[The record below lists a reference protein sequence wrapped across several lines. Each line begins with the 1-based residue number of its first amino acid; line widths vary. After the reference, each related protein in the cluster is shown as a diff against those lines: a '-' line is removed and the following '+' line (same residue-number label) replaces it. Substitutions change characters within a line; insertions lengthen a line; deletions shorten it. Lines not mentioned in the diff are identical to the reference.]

1 MNISIITLGCKVNQ
15 AESAAIE
22 GAFRNLGFS
31 IVGLSENPD
40 YCIINTCTVTAK
52 SDYQSRQLIRR
63 AAKTG
68 AKVIVT
74 GCYAQL
80 KPDELRGIA
89 GVDRIVSNS
98 NKLSIVN
105 MLSNN
110 TSTNT
115 LYLSN
120 RSRPLV
126 KVQDGCNHAC
136 SYCLIPKARGRS
148 KSVPI
153 SEVID
158 QVLCHETNGYQEV
171 VLTGIHLGLYGYDM
185 EPGITLSAL
194 IKALLTKTNMR
205 RIRLSSIEVTEM
217 TDEIVELLQDER
229 LCKHLHV
236 PLQSGS
242 DAILKGMKRP
252 YTARTYSNTIERIMN
267 KTNDI
272 ALGTDVIVG
281 FPGEGEAEFKN
292 TKGLLESLPFTYIH
306 IFPFSAR
313 PGTLAAQMPNHIS
326 SPVRKERCNELNAL
340 NIRIKNAYLL
350 SQIGKS
356 LDIIIEATHGDST
369 SVGKSGNYLK
379 VEASSSAYPTK
390 SLVTVRIAGVD
401 GDSLRGHPILS
412 P

>member
-22 GAFRNLGFS
+22 GAFRNCGFS
-31 IVGLSENPD
+31 IVDLSENPD

-52 SDYQSRQLIRR
+52 SDYQSRQLIRK
-63 AAKTG
+63 AAKAG

-80 KPDELRGIA
+80 KPDELKGIA

-98 NKLSIVN
+98 NKYSIIN
-105 MLSNN
+105 MLANHI
-110 TSTNT
+110 STNT
-115 LYLSN
+115 SYYSN

-126 KVQDGCNHAC
+126 KVQDGCSHTC

-148 KSVPI
+148 KSAPI
-153 SEVID
+153 PEVID
-158 QVLCHETNGYQEV
+158 QVLCYEANGYQEI
-171 VLTGIHLGLYGYDM
+171 VLTGIHLGLYGYDIG
-185 EPGITLSAL
+185 PVITLSTL
-194 IKALLTKTNMR
+194 IKALLTKTNIR

-217 TDEIVELLQDER
+217 SDEIMELLQDER

-242 DAILKGMKRP
+242 DVILKGMRRP
-252 YTARTYSNTIERIMN
+252 YTALTYSNMINRIVN
-267 KTNDI
+267 RTNDI
-272 ALGTDVIVG
+272 ALGTDVIIG
-281 FPGEGEAEFKN
+281 FPGEGDAEFKN

-313 PGTLAAQMPNHIS
+313 PGTLAAQMPNHVS

-340 NIRIKNAYLL
+340 NSRIKNAYLS
-350 SQIGKS
+350 SQIGKN
-356 LDIIIEATHGDST
+356 LDIIIEEIHGDST

-379 VEASSSAYPTK
+379 VEASSSAYPAK
-390 SLVTVRIAGVD
+390 SLVTVRIAGVA
-401 GDSLRGHPILS
+401 GDSLKGHPIMS
-412 P
+412 A

>member
-1 MNISIITLGCKVNQ
+1 MNIAIITLGCKVNQ

-31 IVGLSENPD
+31 IVGLSESPD

-52 SDYQSRQLIRR
+52 SDYQSRQLIRK
-63 AAKTG
+63 AAKAG

-80 KPDELRGIA
+80 KPDEVKEIA
-89 GVDRIVSNS
+89 GVDRVVPNA
-98 NKLSIVN
+98 NKYNIVN
-105 MLSNN
+105 ILSHN
-110 TSTNT
+110 TSLST
-115 LYLSN
+115 LYYSN

-136 SYCLIPKARGRS
+136 SYCLIPMARGRS
-148 KSVPI
+148 HSVKI

-158 QVLCHETNGYQEV
+158 EVLCHEASGYSEV

-185 EPGITLSAL
+185 EPRITLSTL
-194 IKALLTKTNMR
+194 IKALLTKTNIR
-205 RIRLSSIEVTEM
+205 RIRLSSLEVTEM
-217 TDEIVELLQDER
+217 TDEIMELLQDKR
-229 LCKHLHV
+229 VCKHLHV

-242 DAILKGMKRP
+242 DAILKNMRRP
-252 YTARTYSNTIERIMN
+252 YTARTYSHMIERIAN
-267 KTNDI
+267 HIKGI

-281 FPGEGEAEFKN
+281 FPGEGDAEFRN
-292 TKGLLESLPFTYIH
+292 TKGLLESLPFTYMH

-313 PGTLAAQMPNHIS
+313 PGTLAAQMPNHVS

-340 NIRIKNAYLL
+340 NIRIKNAYLS

-356 LDIIIEATHGDST
+356 LDIIIEEMHGDST

-379 VEASSSAYPTK
+379 VEASSSAYPAK
-390 SLVTVRIAGVD
+390 SLVTVRIAGVA
-401 GDSLRGHPILS
+401 GDSLKGYPI
-412 P
+412 PYP

>member
-22 GAFRNLGFS
+22 GEFRNLGFS
-31 IVGLSENPD
+31 IVGLSESPD

-80 KPDELRGIA
+80 KPDELKGIA
-89 GVDRIVSNS
+89 GVYRIVPNI

-105 MLSNN
+105 MLVHN
-110 TSTNT
+110 TSTST
-115 LYLSN
+115 LCFSN

-148 KSVPI
+148 QSVNI
-153 SEVID
+153 NEVID
-158 QVLCHETNGYQEV
+158 EVICHEANGYHEV
-171 VLTGIHLGLYGYDM
+171 VLTGIHLGLYGYDL
-185 EPGITLSAL
+185 EPRITLSTL
-194 IKALLTKTNMR
+194 IKALLSKTNIR
-205 RIRLSSIEVTEM
+205 RIRLSSIEATEM
-217 TDEIVELLQDER
+217 SEEIIELLQDKR

-242 DAILKGMKRP
+242 DTILKSMKRP
-252 YTARTYSNTIERIMN
+252 YTARVYSYTIERIVN
-267 KTNDI
+267 QIKDI

-281 FPGEGEAEFKN
+281 FPGESDAEFMH
-292 TKGLLESLPFTYIH
+292 TKGLLESLPFTYMH

-313 PGTLAAQMPNHIS
+313 PGTLASQLPGHIG
-326 SPVRKERCNELNAL
+326 SPVKKERCNELNAL
-340 NIRIKNAYLL
+340 NIRIKSAYLL
-350 SQIGKS
+350 SQIGKN
-356 LDIIIEATHGDST
+356 LDIIIEEAYGDST

-379 VEASSSAYPTK
+379 VEASSNEYPAK
-390 SLVTVRIAGVD
+390 SLVTVRIAGVV
-401 GDSLRGHPILS
+401 GDSLKGHPILS
-412 P
+412 A

>member
-1 MNISIITLGCKVNQ
+1 MNISIVTLGCKVNQ

-22 GAFRNLGFS
+22 GAFRNCGFS
-31 IVGLSENPD
+31 IVGLSESPD

-52 SDYQSRQLIRR
+52 SDYQSRQLIRK

-80 KPDELRGIA
+80 KPDELKGIA
-89 GVDRIVSNS
+89 GVDRVVPNI
-98 NKLSIVN
+98 NKHNIVN
-105 MLSNN
+105 ILSSNN
-110 TSTNT
+110 SSCT
-115 LYLSN
+115 LYYSN

-136 SYCLIPKARGRS
+136 SYCLIPKARGKSRS
-148 KSVPI
+148 VTI

-158 QVLCHETNGYQEV
+158 EVLCHEANGYNEV

-185 EPGITLSAL
+185 EAGITLSTL
-194 IKALLTKTNMR
+194 IKALLAKTNIR
-205 RIRLSSIEVTEM
+205 RIRLSSIEVTEINE
-217 TDEIVELLQDER
+217 EIMDLLQDNR

-242 DAILKGMKRP
+242 GSVLKKMKRP
-252 YTARTYSNTIERIMN
+252 YTAGAYAHIIEQ
-267 KTNDI
+267 I
-272 ALGTDVIVG
+272 ANQINGISLGTDVIVG
-281 FPGEGEAEFKN
+281 FPGESDAEFMD
-292 TKGLLESLPFTYIH
+292 TKRLVESLPFTYMH

-313 PGTLAAQMPNHIS
+313 PGTFAAQMQNQIS
-326 SPVRKERCNELNAL
+326 SPVKKERYNVLNAL
-340 NIRIKNAYLL
+340 NIGMRSTYLT
-350 SQIGKS
+350 SQIGES
-356 LDIIIEATHGDST
+356 LDIIIEETREYGT

-379 VEASSSAYPTK
+379 VEASSNDYPVK
-390 SLVTVRIAGVD
+390 SLVTVRVAEVAGD
-401 GDSLRGHPILS
+401 FLKGHPIQA

>member
-1 MNISIITLGCKVNQ
+1 MNISIMTLGCKVNQ

-22 GAFRNLGFS
+22 GAFRNCGFS
-31 IVGLSENPD
+31 IVDLSERPD

-52 SDYQSRQLIRR
+52 SDYQSRQLIRK
-63 AAKTG
+63 AAKAG

-80 KPDELRGIA
+80 KPDELKEIA

-105 MLSNN
+105 ILTNN

-115 LYLSN
+115 SCFSN

-126 KVQDGCNHAC
+126 KVQDGCNQVC

-148 KSVPI
+148 KSAPI

-158 QVLCHETNGYQEV
+158 QVLCHEAKGYQEI
-171 VLTGIHLGLYGYDM
+171 VLTGIHLGLYGYDI
-185 EPGITLSAL
+185 EPGITLSTL
-194 IKALLTKTNMR
+194 IKTLLTKTNIR

-217 TDEIVELLQDER
+217 SDEIIELLQDAR

-242 DAILKGMKRP
+242 DVILKGMRRP
-252 YTARTYSNTIERIMN
+252 YTSLTYSQALVRILN
-267 KTNDI
+267 RTNNI

-281 FPGEGEAEFKN
+281 FPGEGDAEFKN
-292 TKGLLESLPFTYIH
+292 TRALLESLPFTYIH

-313 PGTLAAQMPNHIS
+313 SGTLAAQMPNHVG

-340 NIRIKNAYLL
+340 NIRRKNAYLS

-356 LDIIIEATHGDST
+356 LDIIIEEIHGDST

-379 VEASSSAYPTK
+379 VEVSSNEYPAK
-390 SLVTVRIAGVD
+390 SLVTVRIAGVV
-401 GDSLRGHPILS
+401 GNLLKGHPIPS